1 MNHLD
6 NITYFSSSL
15 QPVPPIH
22 PASLLTLLI
31 PSLFTLSTTPAP
43 NPPSLPHLFPLPSSS
58 LPPLL
63 PPLIP
68 PLYHTCSLSP
78 PPLYHP
84 CSPPLIP
91 PLYQPWSSSAY
102 PLYHPCSLS
111 PPPLYHP
118 CSPPLIPPLYQ
129 PWSSST

>member
-6 NITYFSSSL
+6 NITYLSSSL
-15 QPVPPIH
+15 QPVPPHSSRLSTNTAHTFSLH
-22 PASLLTLLI
+22 PLYYPCSQS
-31 PSLFTLSTTPAP
+31 PLSTTPV
-43 NPPSLPHLFPLPSSS
+43 PLPSSS

-78 PPLYHP
+78 PLSTTLAPLPHP
-84 CSPPLIP
+84 TSLPALVLLRLPSLPPLF
-91 PLYQPWSSSAY
+91 PLPSSSL
-102 PLYHPCSLS
+102 P
-111 PPPLYHP
+111 P